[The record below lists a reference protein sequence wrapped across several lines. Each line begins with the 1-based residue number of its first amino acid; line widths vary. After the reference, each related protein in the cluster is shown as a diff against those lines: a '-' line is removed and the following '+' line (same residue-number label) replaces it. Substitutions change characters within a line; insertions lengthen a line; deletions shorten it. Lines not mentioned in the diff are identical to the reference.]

1 LPPFALPLPAHLVR
15 HLVRVA
21 RLAPPEVSVSVV
33 QPNSHVT
40 VDYVLKDDDGE
51 ILDSSSAEDG
61 EPIEYVHGY
70 GMLVPGLEAALV
82 GLKSGDKRTIVIPAE
97 EGYGERDEELMFEI
111 ERAEF
116 PDSVQPGDEFVATSP
131 DGDEVVL
138 HVVEVNEDGVLVD
151 ANHPLAGM
159 TLHYEIEV
167 KDVRTATESEI
178 EEAGH
183 AMDEAHDHAHG
194 PDCDH
199 DHEAHGA
206 TGQRLVSL
214 GKKSL
219 IN

>member
-1 LPPFALPLPAHLVR
+1 
-15 HLVRVA
+15 
-21 RLAPPEVSVSVV
+21 VSVV

-40 VDYVLKDDDGE
+40 VEYVLTDDEGE
-51 ILDSSSAEDG
+51 VLDASTAEDG

-82 GLKSGDKRTIVIPAE
+82 GLKAGDKKKITVGAE
-97 EGYGERDEELMFEI
+97 EGYGERDEELMLEI
-111 ERAEF
+111 DRTEF
-116 PDSVQPGDEFVATSP
+116 PDTVQPGDEFVATSP
-131 DGDEVVL
+131 EGEEVVL
-138 HVVEVNEDGVLVD
+138 HVIEVNEDIVLVD

-167 KDVRTATESEI
+167 KAIRAATESEI
-178 EEAGH
+178 EEAGK
-183 AMDEAHDHAHG
+183 ALDEAHEHVHG

-199 DHEAHGA
+199 EHGDGA
-206 TGQRLVSL
+206 VITLG

>member
-1 LPPFALPLPAHLVR
+1 VT
-15 HLVRVA
+15 
-21 RLAPPEVSVSVV
+21 VV

-40 VDYVLKDDDGE
+40 VEYVLKDDDGD

-82 GLKSGDKRTIVIPAE
+82 GLKTGDKKQITVSAE
-97 EGYGERDEELMFEI
+97 EGYGDRDEELMLEI
-111 ERAEF
+111 ERSEF
-116 PDSVQPGDEFVATSP
+116 PDGVQPGDEFVATSP

-138 HVVEVNEDGVLVD
+138 NVVEVNDDGVLVD

-167 KDVRTATESEI
+167 KTVRAATEAEI
-178 EEAGH
+178 EEAGK
-183 AMDEAHDHAHG
+183 AMDEAHEHVHG

-199 DHEAHGA
+199 DHEHGK
-206 TGQRLVSL
+206 GEGGLLSL
-214 GKKSL
+214 GRKSL
-219 IN
+219 VN